1 MILKFLQCSNCFKVP
16 PKNGIQKL
24 ETLEHVTYDN
34 DKVTVTRTEKLISY
48 YSVVDSD

>member
-1 MILKFLQCSNCFKVP
+1 M
-16 PKNGIQKL
+16 QKL